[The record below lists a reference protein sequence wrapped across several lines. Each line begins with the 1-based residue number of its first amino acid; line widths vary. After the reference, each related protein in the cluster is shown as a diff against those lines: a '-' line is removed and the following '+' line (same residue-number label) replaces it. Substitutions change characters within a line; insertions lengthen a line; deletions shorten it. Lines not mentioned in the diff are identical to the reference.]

1 MQEVKRYHLHFFCV
15 KFGFIKKG
23 SFFCGKDEKSMYTI
37 ERGFLYRVQIEGLPD
52 GAKKVC
58 LRTDAMPNFRYYCS
72 HQSVADNG
80 DLIAEWDAEVT
91 EQMPLAVY
99 HLEVYMEDRSKIWT
113 AERFAQTSNNVISL
127 GDEQ

>member
-1 MQEVKRYHLHFFCV
+1 M
-15 KFGFIKKG
+15 
-23 SFFCGKDEKSMYTI
+23 KDMYTI
-37 ERGFLYRVQIEGLPD
+37 ERGFLYKVQIEGLPD
-52 GAKKVC
+52 GEKKVC

-72 HQSVADNG
+72 RQSVADNG

-91 EQMPLAVY
+91 EQMPLAVF

-127 GDEQ
+127 GNEQ